1 MTDID
6 GLTGLAEY
14 RNGGLFIDTGVL
26 ALRDPADA
34 VREHDVAS
42 TLVVEWRALTVAL
55 LDRLA
60 DVLRRRLDMDAT
72 SLPLAKVLEGGT
84 WAAGRSIAREKRAD
98 GSPPLKVISDGT
110 VILSKPPGREIMEG
124 VTIVKHPLVQH
135 KLTLIRDKN
144 ISTKSFRELLKE
156 IGMLLCYEVTRD
168 LPLTN
173 VEIETPMSRMMSPRL
188 AGKKLVF
195 APILRAGV
203 TFAEGMLDLVPAARV
218 AHIGLYR
225 EPESFV
231 AVEYFFKAP
240 SDLGERL
247 VIVVAPVIATA
258 NTAAAAVV
266 RLKERGAREIRFVS
280 MLASP
285 EGVERLRG
293 LHPDVPI
300 WTAAIDDGLD
310 AQGFHSS
317 RLRRR
322 RRPRL
327 WHEVIAEDEMPLPPR
342 SRGEQLLHFVDQ
354 FAKMDR
360 LRQHL
365 GMLGRARIGIQRHRG
380 EAGDEHDL
388 DVGVELGGAAGE
400 LDAVHLRHDDVGEQ
414 QLEGLFPQPLVGG

>member
-1 MTDID
+1 
-6 GLTGLAEY
+6 
-14 RNGGLFIDTGVL
+14 
-26 ALRDPADA
+26 
-34 VREHDVAS
+34 
-42 TLVVEWRALTVAL
+42 
-55 LDRLA
+55 
-60 DVLRRRLDMDAT
+60 
-72 SLPLAKVLEGGT
+72 
-84 WAAGRSIAREKRAD
+84 
-98 GSPPLKVISDGT
+98 
-110 VILSKPPGREIMEG
+110 MEG

-168 LPLTN
+168 LPLTD
-173 VEIETPMSRMMSPRL
+173 VAIETPMSRMMSPRL

-240 SDLGERL
+240 SDLDERL

-310 AQGFHSS
+310 EQGF
-317 RLRRR
+317 
-322 RRPRL
+322 
-327 WHEVIAEDEMPLPPR
+327 ILP
-342 SRGEQLLHFVDQ
+342 G
-354 FAKMDR
+354 
-360 LRQHL
+360 L
-365 GMLGRARIGIQRHRG
+365 GD
-380 EAGDEHDL
+380 AGDRAY
-388 DVGVELGGAAGE
+388 GTK
-400 LDAVHLRHDDVGEQ
+400 
-414 QLEGLFPQPLVGG
+414 